1 MDKSLLNFSVQV
13 YGDFES
19 RNETTSTARCRIF
32 YTGVNR
38 NGSFISD
45 EFAEKLLKTLPYTPI
60 KGIYDYE
67 QSDYT
72 THGGV
77 NSEGRIYGVVPE
89 NPNITWE
96 NHIDEDG
103 VDRTYACC
111 DVLIYT
117 ALYEEASEIL
127 SKPQSM
133 ELFPPSI
140 KGVWSYVDGQKVFQF
155 TDGCFFGLQVL
166 GDEVEPCF
174 EGASFFTLNDK
185 VQKAFEKLAQLES
198 TFQLK
203 EEGGKIEMHKMNF
216 KLSEGNEIY
225 QTIFELLNPNYNEEG
240 NWEVNYAICKV
251 TDEYALVMNYE
262 SGNFEKIEFKKKD
275 EDEEE
280 KEKKEDGA
288 SEEGAEEEKSEEGA
302 SEEGAEDKKESKD
315 EEDKKENKKKF
326 ELGDASTCYM
336 ITVSESEKASLNTVY
351 ELNGGSFDELEKA
364 FAKLEQLTQKVAEI
378 EQNLV
383 EKESDFST
391 LEVERD
397 ELTEK
402 YNLSQTELEES
413 KAQTTILQN
422 ELEGLKEY
430 KLTVE
435 TAKKQAIIDK
445 YAAQLDNET
454 ISKYCAEGED
464 TIEELEKNLAFE
476 LVRNMPSL
484 FSKKEEEGYIPMDVP
499 QSGLEAILNKYKK

>member
-13 YGDFES
+13 YGDLEP

-32 YTGVNR
+32 YTGANR

-67 QSDYT
+67 QADYT

-89 NPNITWE
+89 NPNISWE

-117 ALYEEASEIL
+117 ALYEEANEIL

-133 ELFPPSI
+133 ELYPPSI
-140 KGVWSYVDGQKVFQF
+140 KGDWMYVDGQKVFQF

-185 VQKAFEKLAQLES
+185 VQKAFEKLSQLES

-262 SGNFEKIEFKKKD
+262 SGNFEKIEFKKK
-275 EDEEE
+275 EE
-280 KEKKEDGA
+280 KEKEEEKKEDGA
-288 SEEGAEEEKSEEGA
+288 EEKEEEK
-302 SEEGAEDKKESKD
+302 SEEGAEDKKESKEEED
-315 EEDKKENKKKF
+315 GEEDKKKKKF
-326 ELGDASTCYM
+326 ELGEASTCYM
-336 ITVSESEKASLNTVY
+336 ITVSESEKASLDTVY
-351 ELNGGSFDELEKA
+351 ELNGGSFEELEKA
-364 FAKLEQLTQKVAEI
+364 FAKLEQLEQKVAEI
-378 EQNLV
+378 ENNLV
-383 EKESDFST
+383 EKENDFST
-391 LEVERD
+391 LKIERD

-402 YNLSQTELEES
+402 YNLSQTELEDS
-413 KAQTTILQN
+413 KAQATVLQN
-422 ELEGLKEY
+422 ELDGLKEY

-454 ISKYCAEGED
+454 MSKYHADCENSIED
-464 TIEELEKNLAFE
+464 LEKNLAFE
-476 LVRNMPSL
+476 LVKNMPSL

-499 QSGLEAILNKYKK
+499 QTGLEAILNKYKK